1 MCETVDCL
9 WFEMDLMDDIID
21 LDFEYNYKQD
31 RRLVRLSREYFRL
44 IVVVIV
50 SSMPCLL
57 YIVFILLWFCCSFV
71 CLDRYRTSTGT
82 VSRKSVCRHHR
93 LGVLH
98 CQ

>member
-71 CLDRYRTSTGT
+71 WIGTVPYRYR
-82 VSRKSVCRHHR
+82 
-93 LGVLH
+93 
-98 CQ
+98 Q